1 MLEKPAKARLT
12 TSFLILCAK
21 SGTIVHCVFGPPSPS
36 PYRPIRVPV
45 ALQGL
50 PVPPQLLERE
60 YRRRYG
66 EEKEEK
72 EEEKEE
78 EGTATLQ
85 QLL

>member
-1 MLEKPAKARLT
+1 LFVRET
-12 TSFLILCAK
+12 GF
-21 SGTIVHCVFGPPSPS
+21 
-36 PYRPIRVPV
+36 YVPV

-72 EEEKEE
+72 EEKEEEKEE